1 MNTAVEEKPQNPSAK
16 QPPKFVIGVRVL
28 DQIKSEL
35 YNPEDLKLK
44 VGMTVMINTQQGLKM
59 GVVAS
64 NKVLNFR
71 KDSEETRVLRI
82 ANENDF
88 QAESRRHQIEENART
103 ICSSKVVEL
112 KLPMNLSRVVHQP
125 HTNKTIFFFTAEGR
139 VDFRQL
145 IRDLASNLRH
155 RIEMKQVGVRDEAK
169 VIGGYGVCGE
179 TLCCSTWLPDFAPV
193 TIKMAKNQGM
203 ALNPSKISGV
213 CGRLMCC
220 LQYEHDNYKAL
231 IKNLPRI
238 NSQIQTPDGPG
249 RVLKNGILEQ
259 RVVVRLED
267 ETIMTYALDELPKQQ
282 NSQNSQKPQ
291 NPKIPKIR
299 QKP

>member
-1 MNTAVEEKPQNPSAK
+1 MNTAVKDKLENPSAK

-28 DQIKSEL
+28 NQIKSEL
-35 YNPEDLKLK
+35 YNPGDFKLK
-44 VGMTVMINTQQGLKM
+44 VGMTVMVNTPQGLKM

-71 KDSEETRVLRI
+71 KDSQETRVLRI
-82 ANENDF
+82 ANDNDF
-88 QAESRRHQIEENART
+88 QVENRKHQVEEKART
-103 ICSSKVVEL
+103 ICSEKIVEL
-112 KLPMNLSRVVHQP
+112 KLPMNLSRVVHQ
-125 HTNKTIFFFTAEGR
+125 HHMNKTIFFFTAEGR

-145 IRDLASNLRH
+145 IRDLAANLRH

-169 VIGGYGVCGE
+169 IIGGYGVCGE
-179 TLCCSTWLPDFAPV
+179 TLCCSSWLPDFTPV

-231 IKNLPRI
+231 TKNLPRA
-238 NSQIQTPDGPG
+238 NSHIQTPDGPG
-249 RVLKNGILEQ
+249 RVLKNEILEQ
-259 RVVVRLED
+259 RVVVLLED
-267 ETIMTYALDELPKQQ
+267 TSVMTYALDELPKPQG
-282 NSQNSQKPQ
+282 SQVSKNFKKS
-291 NPKIPKIR
+291 
-299 QKP
+299 

>member
-1 MNTAVEEKPQNPSAK
+1 MV
-16 QPPKFVIGVRVL
+16 
-28 DQIKSEL
+28 
-35 YNPEDLKLK
+35 
-44 VGMTVMINTQQGLKM
+44 NTQQGLKM

-64 NKVLNFR
+64 NKIPNFR
-71 KDSEETRVLRI
+71 QDSTFNRVLRI
-82 ANENDF
+82 ANDNDL
-88 QAESRRHQIEENART
+88 QAENRRHQVEEKAKTLCNDK
-103 ICSSKVVEL
+103 IVEL

-125 HTNKTIFFFTAEGR
+125 HMNKTIFFFTAEAR

-155 RIEMKQVGVRDEAK
+155 RIEMRQVGVRDEAK

-179 TLCCSTWLPDFAPV
+179 TLCCSTWLPDFTPV

-238 NSQIQTPDGPG
+238 NSQIQTPEGPG
-249 RVLKNGILEQ
+249 RVLKNEILEQ
-259 RVVVRLED
+259 RVVVLLED
-267 ETIMTYALDELPKQQ
+267 ESIMTYHLNELPKP
-282 NSQNSQKPQ
+282 QNSQKPWS
-291 NPKIPKIR
+291 
-299 QKP
+299 

>member
-1 MNTAVEEKPQNPSAK
+1 MNNAVKEKPQNPSAK
-16 QPPKFVIGVRVL
+16 QPPKFVIGVRVI

-35 YNPEDLKLK
+35 YNPGELKLK
-44 VGMTVMINTQQGLKM
+44 VGMTVMVNTQQGLKM

-64 NKVLNFR
+64 NKVLNFS
-71 KDSEETRVLRI
+71 KDSQETRVLRI
-82 ANENDF
+82 ANDNDF
-88 QAESRRHQIEENART
+88 HAEGKRKQIEEKARNL
-103 ICSSKVVEL
+103 CLNKVAEL
-112 KLPMNLSRVVHQP
+112 ELPMNLSRVVHQP
-125 HTNKTIFFFTAEGR
+125 HMNKTIFFFTAEGR

-145 IRDLASNLRH
+145 IRDLAANLRH

-179 TLCCSTWLPDFAPV
+179 TLCCSTWLADFTPV

-231 IKNLPRI
+231 IKNLPRV
-238 NSQIQTPDGPG
+238 NSHIKTPDGPG
-249 RVLKNGILEQ
+249 RVLKNEILEQ
-259 RVVVRLED
+259 RVVVLLED
-267 ETIMTYALDELPKQQ
+267 DSVMTYALDELPK
-282 NSQNSQKPQ
+282 SQDSKNPRNPQKP
-291 NPKIPKIR
+291 
-299 QKP
+299 

>member
-1 MNTAVEEKPQNPSAK
+1 MNTAVKDKPENPTAK

-28 DQIKSEL
+28 NQIKSEL
-35 YNPEDLKLK
+35 YDPGDFNLK
-44 VGMTVMINTQQGLKM
+44 VGMTVMVNTPQGLKM

-71 KDSEETRVLRI
+71 KDSQETRVLRI
-82 ANENDF
+82 ANDNDF
-88 QAESRRHQIEENART
+88 QVENRKHQVEEKART
-103 ICSSKVVEL
+103 ICSEKIVEL
-112 KLPMNLSRVVHQP
+112 KLPMNLSRVVHQ
-125 HTNKTIFFFTAEGR
+125 HHMNKTIFFFTAEGR

-145 IRDLASNLRH
+145 IRDLAANLRH

-169 VIGGYGVCGE
+169 IIGGYGVCGE
-179 TLCCSTWLPDFAPV
+179 TLCCSSWLPDFTPV

-231 IKNLPRI
+231 IKNLPRA
-238 NSQIQTPDGPG
+238 NSHIQTPDGPG
-249 RVLKNGILEQ
+249 RVLKNEILEQ
-259 RVVVRLED
+259 RVVVLLED
-267 ETIMTYALDELPKQQ
+267 TSVMTYALDELPKPKD
-282 NSQNSQKPQ
+282 SQVSKNLKKS
-291 NPKIPKIR
+291 
-299 QKP
+299 

>member
-1 MNTAVEEKPQNPSAK
+1 MNTAVKDKPENPSAK

-28 DQIKSEL
+28 NQIKSEL
-35 YNPEDLKLK
+35 YNPGDFKLK
-44 VGMTVMINTQQGLKM
+44 VGMTVMVNTPQGLKM

-71 KDSEETRVLRI
+71 KDSQETRVLRI
-82 ANENDF
+82 ANDNDF
-88 QAESRRHQIEENART
+88 QVENRKHQVEEKART
-103 ICSSKVVEL
+103 ICSEKIVEL
-112 KLPMNLSRVVHQP
+112 KLPMNLSRVVHQ
-125 HTNKTIFFFTAEGR
+125 HHMNKTIFFFTAEGR

-145 IRDLASNLRH
+145 IRDLAANLRH

-169 VIGGYGVCGE
+169 IIGGYGVCGE
-179 TLCCSTWLPDFAPV
+179 TLCCSSWLPDFTPV

-231 IKNLPRI
+231 IKNLPRA

-249 RVLKNGILEQ
+249 RVLKNEILEQ
-259 RVVVRLED
+259 RVVVLLED
-267 ETIMTYALDELPKQQ
+267 TSVMTYALDELPKPQG
-282 NSQNSQKPQ
+282 SQVSKNFKKS
-291 NPKIPKIR
+291 
-299 QKP
+299 

>member
-1 MNTAVEEKPQNPSAK
+1 MNTAVEEKPQNTCAK

-71 KDSEETRVLRI
+71 KDSQETRVLRI

-88 QAESRRHQIEENART
+88 KAESRQHQVEEKART
-103 ICSSKVVEL
+103 ICSNKVVEL

-125 HTNKTIFFFTAEGR
+125 HMNKTIFFFTAEGR

-145 IRDLASNLRH
+145 IRDLAYNLRH

-238 NSQIQTPDGPG
+238 NSPIQTPDGPG

-267 ETIMTYALDELPKQQ
+267 ETIMTYGLNELPKQ
-282 NSQNSQKPQ
+282 QNSQKPQ
-291 NPKIPKIR
+291 NPKIPKIP

>member
-1 MNTAVEEKPQNPSAK
+1 MNTAVKDKPENPSAK

-28 DQIKSEL
+28 NQIKSEL
-35 YNPEDLKLK
+35 YNPGDFKLK
-44 VGMTVMINTQQGLKM
+44 VGMTVMVNTPQGLKM

-71 KDSEETRVLRI
+71 KDSQETRVLRI
-82 ANENDF
+82 ANDNDF
-88 QAESRRHQIEENART
+88 QVENRKHLVEEKART
-103 ICSSKVVEL
+103 ICSEKIVEL
-112 KLPMNLSRVVHQP
+112 KLPMNLSRVVHQ
-125 HTNKTIFFFTAEGR
+125 HHMNKTIFFFTAEGR

-145 IRDLASNLRH
+145 IRDLAANLRH

-169 VIGGYGVCGE
+169 IIGGYGVCGE
-179 TLCCSTWLPDFAPV
+179 TLCCSSWLPDFTPV

-231 IKNLPRI
+231 IKNLPRA
-238 NSQIQTPDGPG
+238 NSHIQTPDGPG
-249 RVLKNGILEQ
+249 RVLKNEILEQ
-259 RVVVRLED
+259 RVVVLLED
-267 ETIMTYALDELPKQQ
+267 TSVMTYALDELPKPKD
-282 NSQNSQKPQ
+282 SQVSKNFKKS
-291 NPKIPKIR
+291 
-299 QKP
+299 

>member
-1 MNTAVEEKPQNPSAK
+1 MNTAVEEKPSSAK
-16 QPPKFVIGVRVL
+16 QPPKFVIGVRVI

-35 YNPEDLKLK
+35 YNPGDLQLK
-44 VGMTVMINTQQGLKM
+44 VGMKVMVNTQQGLKM

-64 NKVLNFR
+64 NKILNFR
-71 KDSEETRVLRI
+71 KDSQETRVLRI
-82 ANENDF
+82 ANDNDF
-88 QAESRRHQIEENART
+88 QAENRRNQVEERAKA
-103 ICSSKVVEL
+103 ICSRKIAEL
-112 KLPMNLSRVVHQP
+112 ELPMNLSRVVHQP
-125 HTNKTIFFFTAEGR
+125 HMNKTIFFFTAEGR

-169 VIGGYGVCGE
+169 VIGGFGVCGE

-220 LQYEHDNYKAL
+220 LQYEHENYKSL
-231 IKNLPRI
+231 VKNLPRI
-238 NSQIQTPDGPG
+238 NSHIKTPEGQG
-249 RVLKNGILEQ
+249 RVLKNEILEQ
-259 RVVVRLED
+259 RVVVLLED
-267 ETIMTYALDELPKQQ
+267 ETIMTYSLDELPKQQ
-282 NSQNSQKPQ
+282 NSQKPQ
-291 NPKIPKIR
+291 NP

>member
-1 MNTAVEEKPQNPSAK
+1 MSIAVKENPLNPSAK

-28 DQIKSEL
+28 NQIKSEL
-35 YNPEDLKLK
+35 YDPGDLKLK
-44 VGMTVMINTQQGLKM
+44 VGMTVMVNTQQGLKM

-64 NKVLNFR
+64 NKIPNFR
-71 KDSEETRVLRI
+71 KNGQESRVLRF
-82 ANENDF
+82 ANDNDF
-88 QAESRRHQIEENART
+88 QAENRRQTVEEKAKTLCNN
-103 ICSSKVVEL
+103 KVAEL
-112 KLPMNLSRVVHQP
+112 KLEMNLSRVVHQP
-125 HTNKTIFFFTAEGR
+125 HMNKTIFFFTAEGR

-155 RIEMKQVGVRDEAK
+155 RIEMKQVGVRDEAR

-179 TLCCSTWLPDFAPV
+179 TLCCSTWLPDFTPV

-220 LQYEHDNYKAL
+220 LQYEHENYKVL
-231 IKNLPRI
+231 VKNLPRV
-238 NSQIQTPDGPG
+238 NSHIQTPDGPG
-249 RVLKNGILEQ
+249 RVLKNEILEQ
-259 RVVVRLED
+259 RVVVLLED
-267 ETIMTYALDELPKQQ
+267 ASILTYPISELPKIK
-282 NSQNSQKPQ
+282 NPQ
-291 NPKIPKIR
+291 NP